1 MKENMR
7 VSESVG
13 AARGEQASGGVSM
26 SKDALVPKNV
36 WAELPKGFTVL
47 APMEGVT
54 DVVFRQ
60 VVAKAGRPDLFFTE
74 FTNVSSFA
82 SEKGRENALERLEV
96 APTDAPII
104 AQIWG
109 KNPEHF
115 AELAGALESLGFAGL
130 DINMGCPDRHVNAA
144 GGGAAM
150 IRTPELA
157 VECYRQ
163 AKAATKLPVSVK
175 TRLGYTYVEEFR
187 EWLPTLLREKPAALT
202 VHLRTRKE
210 MSKVLAHYE
219 LIPEIVQLRD
229 EISSETRLVING
241 DIKDLRQCRELTTKY
256 PGVDGF
262 MIGRG
267 VFENPY
273 CFTERVLA
281 GRGDGVSGDE
291 VTLDEL
297 LVLFRLHLDLFDA
310 QDMKHLARRM
320 ELMREDPEFALR
332 MDGKVRGLPFEPLK
346 HYFKIY
352 VAGFPGAAELR
363 AKLMECR
370 TTDEVRGVL
379 AEFEKEV

>member
-1 MKENMR
+1 MEDNIW
-7 VSESVG
+7 
-13 AARGEQASGGVSM
+13 AR
-26 SKDALVPKNV
+26 
-36 WAELPKGFTVL
+36 LPQGFTVL

-60 VVAKAGRPDLFFTE
+60 VIAQAGRPDLFFTE

-115 AELAGALESLGFAGL
+115 AELAEALEGLGFAGL

-163 AKAATKLPVSVK
+163 ARAATKLPISVK
-175 TRLGYTYVEEFR
+175 TRLGYTYVEEFQ
-187 EWLPTLLREKPAALT
+187 EWLPVLLREEPAALT

-210 MSKVLAHYE
+210 MSKVPAHYE
-219 LIPEIVQLRD
+219 LIPEIVKLRD
-229 EISSETRLVING
+229 EIAPATKLVING
-241 DIKDLRQCRELTTKY
+241 DIKNLAQCRAMTTEF

-273 CFTERVLA
+273 CFTEHEASR
-281 GRGDGVSGDE
+281 E
-291 VTLDEL
+291 EL
-297 LVLFRLHLDLFDA
+297 LSLFWLQLDLFDA
-310 QDMKHLARRM
+310 ADMKHCARQA
-320 ELMREDPEFALR
+320 ELMREDPAFALK
-332 MDGKVRGLPFEPLK
+332 MEGKVRGLPFEPLK

-352 VAGFPGAAELR
+352 VNGFPGAAELR
-363 AKLMECR
+363 ARLMECK

-379 AEFEKEV
+379 DSYSAE

>member
-1 MKENMR
+1 
-7 VSESVG
+7 
-13 AARGEQASGGVSM
+13 M
-26 SKDALVPKNV
+26 SKNI
-36 WAELPKGFTVL
+36 WAELPQGFTIL

-115 AELAGALESLGFAGL
+115 AKLAGALEGLGFAGL

-157 VECYRQ
+157 VECLRQ
-163 AKAATKLPVSVK
+163 ARAATALPVSVK

-187 EWLPTLLREKPAALT
+187 EWLPVLLREKPAALT

-210 MSKVLAHYE
+210 MSKVPAHFE
-219 LIPEIVQLRD
+219 LIPEILELRD
-229 EISSETRLVING
+229 SLAPETRLVVNG
-241 DIKDLRQCRELTTKY
+241 DIKDLKQCRELAAQY
-256 PGVDGF
+256 PGVDGY

-273 CFTERVLA
+273 CFTEHEPTA
-281 GRGDGVSGDE
+281 E
-291 VTLDEL
+291 EL
-297 LVLFRLHLDLFDA
+297 FGLFRLHLDLFDA
-310 QDMKHLARRM
+310 QDMKRLAEM
-320 ELMREDPEFALR
+320 SEKMREDPAFALK

-352 VAGFPGAAELR
+352 VTGFPGAAELR
-363 AKLMECR
+363 ARLMECK
-370 TTDEVRGVL
+370 TTEEVRVVL
-379 AEFEKEV
+379 TEAGY